1 MNVMVLKIDFVTLT
15 LGMIRKHFTAQCGVI
30 SPADAIANFDVVA
43 ANDLE
48 DGVTLL
54 REHRHYA
61 ALLVDVVNDTFH
73 VFLLKA
79 KLLFK
84 SPVDQE
90 PTHCLADR

>member
-1 MNVMVLKIDFVTLT
+1 MNMMVLKIDFITVA
-15 LGMIRKHFTAQCGVI
+15 LGVVRKNFAAQCGVI
-30 SPADAIANFDVVA
+30 SPADIVAHFDVVA

-48 DGVTLL
+48 DGVALL

-90 PTHCLADR
+90 PTHCLADP